1 MPEPISTI
9 SRASFGSIE
18 ATTLRILNG
27 FAIDLMA
34 IPNVDDLFWY
44 VAQKVVGKLGFV
56 DCVIYQAN
64 ADQTTLTQVAAWGEK
79 NPFGRSIVDPLVIPF
94 GQGITGA
101 VAQKREPAI
110 IEDLLKD
117 QNYIPD
123 TEPARSEIC
132 VPLKIGDRVL
142 GVIDSEHHNIGA
154 FGEADLETL
163 TTVAAMTS
171 AKLALLEEAERSSRR
186 YNDLVV
192 AHSELSAEK
201 VNRKELEIRLS
212 EARRLETIGR
222 LSGQF
227 AHDFNNLLTVIS
239 GNLEFLEG
247 ELSSSDAL
255 AYLQDGKDA
264 AAQGAKLIQ
273 GMLAFSQKARLNPEV
288 CDLTALAEAVCRRS
302 ERDLGS
308 TVELRPTT
316 ELWPVCVDRAA
327 AENAFWS
334 LITNARDTASADDT
348 IFISIEN
355 VFIEPSSLNAL
366 SIELEPGQYVRV
378 GVQDFG
384 AGISDKDIQRIFD
397 PFFTTKPVGSGV
409 GLGLSIVLGF
419 VQQSGGAV
427 SVKSCLGQGSIFELY
442 FPAADTLLTNNHQL
456 IVEIGGARGRT
467 ISEI

>member
-1 MPEPISTI
+1 
-9 SRASFGSIE
+9 
-18 ATTLRILNG
+18 
-27 FAIDLMA
+27 MA

-64 ADQTTLTQVAAWGEK
+64 ADQTALTQVAAWGEK
-79 NPFGRSIVDPLVIPF
+79 NPFGRSILNPLVIPF
-94 GQGITGA
+94 GQGITGT

-110 IEDLLKD
+110 IDDLLKD

-142 GVIDSEHHNIGA
+142 GVIDSEHPNIGA
-154 FGEADLETL
+154 FGEAELETL

-212 EARRLETIGR
+212 EARRLESIGR

-239 GNLEFLEG
+239 GNLELLEG
-247 ELSSSDAL
+247 EMSGPDAL
-255 AYLQDGKDA
+255 AFLQDGKDA
-264 AAQGAKLIQ
+264 AARGAILIQ
-273 GMLAFSQKARLNPEV
+273 SMLAFSQKSLLNPQV
-288 CDLTALAEAVCRRS
+288 CNLNAVAEDLCRRS
-302 ERDLGS
+302 KRDLGL
-308 TVELRPTT
+308 TVELFPAA
-316 ELWPVCVDRAA
+316 ELWPVCIDRDMVENVLWNLIANAHDAA
-327 AENAFWS
+327 PSATDNS
-334 LITNARDTASADDT
+334 LIST
-348 IFISIEN
+348 EN
-355 VFIEPSSLNAL
+355 VLIEHSNLRELSSK
-366 SIELEPGQYVRV
+366 LEPGRYARL

-384 AGISDKDIQRIFD
+384 TGMSDQDVQRIFD
-397 PFFTTKPVGSGV
+397 PFFTTKTVGNGV
-409 GLGLSIVLGF
+409 GLGLSMVLGF
-419 VQQSGGAV
+419 VHQSGGAV
-427 SVKSCLGQGSIFELY
+427 GVKSCPGQGSTFDLY
-442 FPAADTLLTNNHQL
+442 FPAAPANAHTSLTNNL
-456 IVEIGGARGRT
+456 
-467 ISEI
+467 